1 MYRSAAALV
10 AACGVVLVGVVG
22 AQSVGAAGNPI
33 QTENAQTGSWDWQ
46 RAFASPAPT
55 GSIDGYLGAAS
66 AAPGATVTVHGSTS
80 PAATFRVEVF
90 RIGWYAGM
98 GGRLMGCAPDCAGSV
113 QGAPQSTPAPEPGT
127 GRVRANWPV
136 STSFTV
142 GNDWV
147 SGYYVVNFVLTS
159 GPNSGRA
166 TWTPL
171 VVTAPPEREKNILV
185 HASTT
190 TWQAYNNWGG
200 KSLYDYNSTGG
211 RAHKVSFDRPYLTQA
226 NTGMYDWEVPFV
238 RWLEREGYDV
248 AYASDIDS
256 HRNTALLQGYRLVLI
271 NGHDEYWST
280 PIRDAFENAKAA
292 TTNIA
297 SFGANIGYWHIRFE
311 DGERTMVG
319 YKDAALDP
327 NTNPAAET
335 VQFRDLQPPR
345 AECALTGVQ
354 YMGGYSS
361 NRTYTIVDAA
371 LSDPWMAGT
380 GFAAGSTI
388 PGVVG
393 YEWDT
398 IVTGCTAGGARTTFF
413 QYPGSPPEQLPAAH
427 LTRHVLP
434 SGSIMFS
441 TGTMDWALKLDPWS
455 SGRDARVE
463 VFTRNVLA
471 AMQQQ
476 GTNSPPTV
484 SLTAPAGGATVSGS
498 TAVSANAGDDAAV
511 AGVQFKLD
519 GANLGAED
527 TSSPYGISW
536 DTTSVA
542 NGQHTLTAV
551 ARDGAN
557 LTTTSAPVTV
567 TVSNTSNQPPT
578 VSLTAPAGG
587 ATVSGSTAVSANA
600 GDDVSV
606 AGVQFRLDGD
616 EPRRRGHDEPV
627 LGLLEHDH
635 GRQRSHTLTAVA
647 RDGANLTTTSAPV
660 TVTVSNTSNQPP
672 TVSLTAPAGGATVSG
687 STAVSA
693 NAGDDVSVAGVQFRL
708 DGANL
713 GAEDTS
719 SPYGISW
726 DTTSVANGSHTLT
739 AVARDGANLTT
750 TSAPVTV
757 TVSNAAPPSGAV
769 LLGAAKSGDNGSS
782 PSLVFNLPAMQAGD
796 QIVVGVQASNDTSFT
811 LPPGWTVVNDFRPT
825 TSWHPRVVVLRRAAV
840 AGESTVTIQTGYI
853 GKTGVAVA
861 YRGLDPTTPVI
872 ATTTASVD
880 STTLT
885 VPGITPGVSGAR
897 LAFFTGA
904 QGHSTPTGWS
914 PPAGMTEV
922 GDTNTLQWISIAG
935 HEQLLSSGA
944 ATGSR
949 SAVFGGSFSL
959 SGVLVALRP
968 ASGPPNA
975 PPTVSITQPTTN
987 ATVSG
992 TITVSANASDDTGV
1006 AGVQFRLDGANLGA
1020 EDTSSPYSVSW
1031 DTTAV
1036 ANGLH
1041 TLTAVARD
1049 SASQTT
1055 TSASITV
1062 TVNNVA
1068 SNQPPTVSVTQP
1080 ANNATVS
1087 GTATVSANANDDTGV
1102 AGVQFR
1108 LDGTNLG
1115 VEDTSAPFTLQW
1127 DTTSVANGSHTL
1139 TAVARDG
1146 PGLTTTSTPITVTVS
1161 NGVNQPPT
1169 VSITVPASAATVS
1182 GTITVT
1188 ANATDDTGV
1197 AGVQFRLDGTNLG
1210 VEDTS
1215 APFIRAMEHDER
1227 RQRIAHA
1234 DRGRPRRPRA
1244 SRPRRRRSPSR
1255 SRTPHSTPPTVS
1267 ITAPASGATV
1277 SGTIIGD
1284 RQRGGQR
1291 RRRRRPVQARRRQ
1304 PRRRGHDAPVLG
1316 LLEHDER
1323 RPTASHTLTAVA
1335 RDAAGQHDD
1344 LDAGHRHGLERRTR
1358 PASDR
1363 LDHRARERRDRV
1375 GHDLGD
1381 CQRGGQ
1387 RRRRR
1392 RSVQARRRQPRR
1404 RGHDA
1409 PVLGLL
1415 EHDHGRQ
1422 RHRTR

>member
-1 MYRSAAALV
+1 MRPTAPAPSRELLRARRLPSL
-10 AACGVVLVGVVG
+10 GRG
-22 AQSVGAAGNPI
+22 
-33 QTENAQTGSWDWQ
+33 
-46 RAFASPAPT
+46 AFART
-55 GSIDGYLGAAS
+55 G
-66 AAPGATVTVHGSTS
+66 P
-80 PAATFRVEVF
+80 FR
-90 RIGWYAGM
+90 R
-98 GGRLMGCAPDCAGSV
+98 
-113 QGAPQSTPAPEPGT
+113 
-127 GRVRANWPV
+127 PV
-136 STSFTV
+136 TV

-335 VQFRDLQPPR
+335 VKFRDLQPPR
-345 AECALTGVQ
+345 AECALTGVE

-427 LTRHVLP
+427 LTRHVLS

-511 AGVQFKLD
+511 AGVQFKLN

-606 AGVQFRLDGD
+606 AGVQFRLDGMN
-616 EPRRRGHDEPV
+616 
-627 LGLLEHDH
+627 LGAEDTTSPYSVSWNTTTVAN
-635 GRQRSHTLTAVA
+635 GSHTLTAVA

-693 NAGDDVSVAGVQFRL
+693 NAGDDVSVAGVQFKL

-726 DTTSVANGSHTLT
+726 DTTSVANGSHALT

-935 HEQLLSSGA
+935 HEQLLTSGA
-944 ATGSR
+944 ATGTR

-1031 DTTAV
+1031 DTSAV

-1080 ANNATVS
+1080 ANER
-1087 GTATVSANANDDTGV
+1087 D
-1102 AGVQFR
+1102 R
-1108 LDGTNLG
+1108 LGDGDRLG
-1115 VEDTSAPFTLQW
+1115 ERERRHRRRRRPVPTRRDEPRRRGHVG
-1127 DTTSVANGSHTL
+1127 SVHL
-1139 TAVARDG
+1139 
-1146 PGLTTTSTPITVTVS
+1146 
-1161 NGVNQPPT
+1161 
-1169 VSITVPASAATVS
+1169 
-1182 GTITVT
+1182 
-1188 ANATDDTGV
+1188 
-1197 AGVQFRLDGTNLG
+1197 
-1210 VEDTS
+1210 
-1215 APFIRAMEHDER
+1215 AMGHDER

-1234 DRGRPRRPRA
+1234 DRGRPRRPG
-1244 SRPRRRRSPSR
+1244 
-1255 SRTPHSTPPTVS
+1255 PHDHV
-1267 ITAPASGATV
+1267 
-1277 SGTIIGD
+1277 
-1284 RQRGGQR
+1284 
-1291 RRRRRPVQARRRQ
+1291 
-1304 PRRRGHDAPVLG
+1304 DAD
-1316 LLEHDER
+1316 H
-1323 RPTASHTLTAVA
+1323 
-1335 RDAAGQHDD
+1335 
-1344 LDAGHRHGLERRTR
+1344 GHRLERRQST
-1358 PASDR
+1358 AHG
-1363 LDHRARERRDRV
+1363 LAHRAGRRRDR
-1375 GHDLGD
+1375 L
-1381 CQRGGQ
+1381 R
-1387 RRRRR
+1387 
-1392 RSVQARRRQPRR
+1392 
-1404 RGHDA
+1404 
-1409 PVLGLL
+1409 
-1415 EHDHGRQ
+1415 HGRA
-1422 RHRTR
+1422 

>member
-1 MYRSAAALV
+1 MCPLTRALQGVVSALTSTWGRASTHRSAAALV

-33 QTENAQTGSWDWQ
+33 QTENALAGSWDWQ
-46 RAFASPAPT
+46 RALASPAPA

-66 AAPGATVTVHGSTS
+66 AAPGATVTVHASTS
-80 PAATFRVEVF
+80 PAATFRAEVF
-90 RIGWYAGM
+90 RVGYYGGV
-98 GGRLMGCAPDCAGSV
+98 GGRFMACAPDCSGSV
-113 QGAPQSTPAPEPGT
+113 QGAPQTTPSPESGT
-127 GRVRANWPV
+127 GRIRADWPV

-142 GNDWV
+142 GSDWV

-171 VVTAPPEREKNILV
+171 IVTAPPERDKQILV
-185 HASTT
+185 HAATT

-200 KSLYDYNSTGG
+200 KSLYDFNSNGG
-211 RAHKVSFDRPYLTQA
+211 RAHKVSFDRPYLTNG
-226 NTGMYDWEVPFV
+226 NTGMYDWEVQFV

-256 HRNTALLQGYRLVLI
+256 HRNTALLQSYRLVLI

-280 PIRDAFENAKAA
+280 PVRDSFENAKAA
-292 TTNIA
+292 GTNIA
-297 SFGANIGYWHIRFE
+297 SFGANIGYWHVRFE

-319 YKDAALDP
+319 YKDAGLDP

-335 VQFRDLQPPR
+335 VKFRDLQPPR
-345 AECALTGVQ
+345 PECALTGVQ
-354 YMGGYSS
+354 YVDGYSS
-361 NRTYTIVDAA
+361 GRTYTVVDAS

-380 GFAAGSTI
+380 GFAVGSTI

-398 IVTGCTAGGARTTFF
+398 IVSGCTAGGVRTTFF
-413 QYPGSPPEQLPAAH
+413 QYPGSAPEQLPAAH

-434 SGSIMFS
+434 SGTILFS
-441 TGTMDWALKLDPWS
+441 TGTMDWALKLDPWAS
-455 SGRDARVE
+455 DRDARME
-463 VFTRNVLA
+463 AFTRNVLA

-484 SLTAPAGGATVSGS
+484 SLTAPAGGATVSGA
-498 TAVSANAGDDAAV
+498 TAVSATASDDVSV

-519 GANLGAED
+519 GANLGSED

-542 NGQHTLTAV
+542 NGQHTLTAI

-567 TVSNTSNQPPT
+567 TVSNASNLPPT
-578 VSLTAPAGG
+578 ATLTAPPGG
-587 ATVSGSTAVSANA
+587 ATVSGATAVSATA
-600 GDDVSV
+600 SDDVSV
-606 AGVQFRLDGD
+606 AGVQFK
-616 EPRRRGHDEPV
+616 
-627 LGLLEHDH
+627 
-635 GRQRSHTLTAVA
+635 
-647 RDGANLTTTSAPV
+647 
-660 TVTVSNTSNQPP
+660 
-672 TVSLTAPAGGATVSG
+672 
-687 STAVSA
+687 
-693 NAGDDVSVAGVQFRL
+693 L

-713 GAEDTS
+713 GSEDTS

-726 DTTSVANGSHTLT
+726 DTTSVANGQHTLT
-739 AVARDGANLTT
+739 AIARDGANLTT

-811 LPPGWTVVNDFRPT
+811 LPPGWTVVRDFRPT
-825 TSWHPRVVVLRRAAV
+825 TSWHPRVVVLRRTAT
-840 AGESTVTIQTGYI
+840 AGETMVTIQTGHI

-904 QGHSTPTGWS
+904 QGHPTPTGWS
-914 PPAGMTEV
+914 PPTGMTEL

-935 HEQLLSSGA
+935 HEQLLTSGA

-959 SGVLVALRP
+959 SGVLLALRP
-968 ASGPPNA
+968 ASGPPN
-975 PPTVSITQPTTN
+975 PPPIVSITQPADN

-992 TITVSANASDDTGV
+992 TTSVSASASDDTGV
-1006 AGVQFRLDGANLGA
+1006 AGVQFKLDGANLGP
-1020 EDTSSPYSVSW
+1020 EDTSSPHTISW
-1031 DTTAV
+1031 DTTGV
-1036 ANGLH
+1036 ANGQH

-1055 TSASITV
+1055 TSTPISV

-1068 SNQPPTVSVTQP
+1068 PNQPPTVSVTQP

-1087 GTATVSANANDDTGV
+1087 GTASVSANANDDVSV
-1102 AGVQFR
+1102 AGVQFDF
-1108 LDGTNLG
+1108 DGKLNLG

-1127 DTTSVANGSHTL
+1127 DTTTVANGQHTL

-1146 PGLTTTSTPITVTVS
+1146 ANLATTSVPVTVTVS
-1161 NGVNQPPT
+1161 NAVNQPPT
-1169 VSITVPASAATVS
+1169 VAMTAPADSATASWNHERVCQRGRRRLRRRRSVPTRRNEPRRRGHVGAVHAAM
-1182 GTITVT
+1182 G
-1188 ANATDDTGV
+1188 
-1197 AGVQFRLDGTNLG
+1197 
-1210 VEDTS
+1210 
-1215 APFIRAMEHDER
+1215 HDHGRER
-1227 RQRIAHA
+1227 SAHA
-1234 DRGRPRRPRA
+1234 DRGRPRRGQPGDHE
-1244 SRPRRRRSPSR
+1244 R
-1255 SRTPHSTPPTVS
+1255 SRH
-1267 ITAPASGATV
+1267 
-1277 SGTIIGD
+1277 GD
-1284 RQRGGQR
+1284 
-1291 RRRRRPVQARRRQ
+1291 
-1304 PRRRGHDAPVLG
+1304 
-1316 LLEHDER
+1316 
-1323 RPTASHTLTAVA
+1323 
-1335 RDAAGQHDD
+1335 
-1344 LDAGHRHGLERRTR
+1344 GLERRTQ
-1358 PASDR
+1358 PAANG
-1363 LDHRARERRDRV
+1363 LDHRACERRDRL

-1381 CQRGGQ
+1381 CERDG
-1387 RRRRR
+1387 
-1392 RSVQARRRQPRR
+1392 
-1404 RGHDA
+1404 
-1409 PVLGLL
+1409 
-1415 EHDHGRQ
+1415 
-1422 RHRTR
+1422 